1 VTTQEQYVLDVTHL
15 PDGRPVATI
24 ESLTAMLR
32 ARADLYRGV
41 NGKQSALAE
50 LDSLAD
56 SLDVTAIS
64 YRTENEHELENR
76 STT

>member
-1 VTTQEQYVLDVTHL
+1 MATQQQYVLDVTHL

-24 ESLTAMLR
+24 DSLTAMLR
-32 ARADLYRGV
+32 ARAELYRDMP
-41 NGKQSALAE
+41 GKQSALAE
-50 LDSLAD
+50 LDALAD

-64 YRTENEHELENR
+64 YTTDNEHELENR